1 MPSNTQQVTPPFN
14 TAGFVYIKRQQHFTP
29 SRPRRPTC
37 TFFFFFFPMEN
48 SGEEL
53 SSTVASHSFSG
64 DGGNAASEE
73 SGWTSYI
80 DYFME
85 TQRHKEEVSRAGDP
99 STDDAGRCGSTSKC
113 SSDTGV
119 GASTWLPA
127 LEEPSTV
134 VSRRLSLRE
143 GWRRKKV
150 MYDESL
156 QDTAT
161 SPISSPKVRAQL
173 QAYYLSP
180 SLSLSLCVFILHM

>member
-1 MPSNTQQVTPPFN
+1 
-14 TAGFVYIKRQQHFTP
+14 
-29 SRPRRPTC
+29 
-37 TFFFFFFPMEN
+37 MEN

-161 SPISSPKVRAQL
+161 SPISSPKLIDDLRDSDATHHQKKLNSCDEISRSKVT
-173 QAYYLSP
+173 P
-180 SLSLSLCVFILHM
+180 TEILNLFFLPLLLFFSFFPLMK